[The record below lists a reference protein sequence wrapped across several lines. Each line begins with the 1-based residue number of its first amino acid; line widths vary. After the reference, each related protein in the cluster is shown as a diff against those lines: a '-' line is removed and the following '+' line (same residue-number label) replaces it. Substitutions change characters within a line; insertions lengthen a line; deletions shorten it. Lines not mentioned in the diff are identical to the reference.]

1 VILLAA
7 ALAVTLAEA
16 DAGSVRIGTTVTDR
30 QGRPV
35 SGLTAKDFELRVDG
49 VVQKIDA
56 VEARKPEKRR
66 LAILLDEFHVDP
78 NDTARVRAALLQFVD
93 GRLRDGDLALILKP
107 MDPLTAIR
115 LTSDRDELRHLI
127 GGFEGRKGLYE
138 PRTPLE
144 AETLGTAPAL
154 VEAGRAQVVL
164 SALRALTGQLGSV
177 AGRSAILFVS
187 EGFATQ
193 ARRSTSRGLPDTGI
207 VERFAN
213 RYDVPIYAI
222 DPRGAA
228 PDDDVG
234 AAMLARL
241 VSETGGT
248 LAHGQDLAASV
259 QRAAAEL
266 DGGYTV
272 VYTSPHGNDGRYHP
286 VQVTVSRRE
295 ADARTRAGYVSLPSD
310 ATRRELMALL
320 DDKPRTPPRPLR
332 HSPLVNIWSGV
343 TRMDAGEARIAV
355 AWEPASHATAATP
368 ARVALKA
375 TTPEGKLLF
384 EGILTA
390 ARSGGDGPS
399 ARAEFPA
406 PPGRVQLDMT
416 VLGVTGQR
424 LDTDIRDLEVPVQ
437 KDATPLLLPPVMIS
451 VQSAREF
458 RDMAGN
464 TDAPPV
470 PTREFRRTE
479 RVLIRVPA
487 YSAGAPLP
495 VTARLLNRVG
505 QVMSDLTVLPGDPA
519 VTQFD
524 LPLAALAPGDY
535 FLQFTVQGPSG
546 PVSQRVAFKITG

>member
-1 VILLAA
+1 
-7 ALAVTLAEA
+7 
-16 DAGSVRIGTTVTDR
+16 
-30 QGRPV
+30 
-35 SGLTAKDFELRVDG
+35 
-49 VVQKIDA
+49 
-56 VEARKPEKRR
+56 
-66 LAILLDEFHVDP
+66 
-78 NDTARVRAALLQFVD
+78 
-93 GRLRDGDLALILKP
+93 
-107 MDPLTAIR
+107 
-115 LTSDRDELRHLI
+115 
-127 GGFEGRKGLYE
+127 
-138 PRTPLE
+138 
-144 AETLGTAPAL
+144 
-154 VEAGRAQVVL
+154 
-164 SALRALTGQLGSV
+164 
-177 AGRSAILFVS
+177 
-187 EGFATQ
+187 
-193 ARRSTSRGLPDTGI
+193 
-207 VERFAN
+207 
-213 RYDVPIYAI
+213 
-222 DPRGAA
+222 
-228 PDDDVG
+228 
-234 AAMLARL
+234 
-241 VSETGGT
+241 
-248 LAHGQDLAASV
+248 
-259 QRAAAEL
+259 
-266 DGGYTV
+266 
-272 VYTSPHGNDGRYHP
+272 
-286 VQVTVSRRE
+286 
-295 ADARTRAGYVSLPSD
+295 
-310 ATRRELMALL
+310 
-320 DDKPRTPPRPLR
+320 
-332 HSPLVNIWSGV
+332 
-343 TRMDAGEARIAV
+343 
-355 AWEPASHATAATP
+355 
-368 ARVALKA
+368 LKA

-464 TDAPPV
+464 ADAPPV

>member
-66 LAILLDEFHVDP
+66 LAILLDEFHVEP
-78 NDTARVRAALLQFVD
+78 GDTARVRAALLQFVD
-93 GRLRDGDLALILKP
+93 GRLRDGDLALVLKP

-115 LTSDRDELRHLI
+115 LTSDRDELRRLI
-127 GGFEGRKGLYE
+127 SGFEGRKGLYE

-144 AETLGTAPAL
+144 ADTLGTAPAL
-154 VEAGRAQVVL
+154 VETGRAQVVL

-193 ARRSTSRGLPDTGI
+193 SRHSTSRGLPDASI

-222 DPRGAA
+222 DPRSAA

-234 AAMLARL
+234 VTMLAKL

-248 LAHGQDLAASV
+248 LAHGHDLAASV
-259 QRAAAEL
+259 ERAAAEL

-272 VYTSPHGNDGRYHP
+272 LYTSPRGNDGRYHP
-286 VQVTVSRRE
+286 LQVTVSRRE
-295 ADARTRAGYVSLPSD
+295 ADARTRAGYISLPSD

-384 EGILTA
+384 EGILSA
-390 ARSGGDGPS
+390 ARSGDDGRSAHADFPS
-399 ARAEFPA
+399 

-424 LDTDIRDLEVPVQ
+424 LDTDIRDLEVPAQ

-464 TDAPPV
+464 ADAPPV

-505 QVMSDLTVLPGDPA
+505 QAMRDLTVLPGDPA